1 MLVLIQPQ
9 PPAVRQMY
17 LQQEHCRNVFL
28 LIIIFSFYGP
38 ATKDR
43 DLFCVSVINL
53 LFISVT
59 CWVQVIQSFALTLF
73 TFRMLV
79 KMVTCDASM
88 WQITVAG
95 VRRRSQV
102 SSGEVLFC
110 HVMNVLF
117 YILVSPGEKDRWRKV
132 SEAESA
138 EEAVM
143 TVRLHT
149 EKEHC
154 RCSCCFESVD
164 WELLRFMAV
173 VNGVTDESRVRMR
186 WWQMICYGDP

>member
-1 MLVLIQPQ
+1 MLMLIQPQ
-9 PPAVRQMY
+9 PPAVRQMH

-28 LIIIFSFYGP
+28 LIIMFSSFYWP
-38 ATKDR
+38 VTTKDR

-73 TFRMLV
+73 TFRILV
-79 KMVTCDASM
+79 KMVTCDAFHVTQ
-88 WQITVAG
+88 WQESGGG
-95 VRRRSQV
+95 VRWAQV
-102 SSGEVLFC
+102 RFYLAMWWIPCWSTE
-110 HVMNVLF
+110 NVLF

-143 TVRLHT
+143 TVWLHT

-164 WELLRFMAV
+164 WELLRFMDA
-173 VNGVTDESRVRMR
+173 VNGVTDGTP
-186 WWQMICYGDP
+186 GDGRE

>member
-28 LIIIFSFYGP
+28 LIIIFSSFYGP

-79 KMVTCDASM
+79 KMVMCDASM

-95 VRRRSQV
+95 VRWSQV
-102 SSGEVLFC
+102 SSGEVLFS

-117 YILVSPGEKDRWRKV
+117 YILVSPWREGEKLVKQKVQRRQWWQYGFILRK
-132 SEAESA
+132 STAD
-138 EEAVM
+138 AV
-143 TVRLHT
+143 VA
-149 EKEHC
+149 
-154 RCSCCFESVD
+154 ESVD

-186 WWQMICYGDP
+186 RWQMICYGDP